1 MLLFYA
7 GCSKWVFN
15 SKLDGLSIFYKFQA
29 NDYGKN
35 VISGHCLDNTERN
48 TSEQA
53 TRLTAAAKVAWQ
65 RVGLIWEAIFRDVL
79 CGYTFLA

>member
-1 MLLFYA
+1 MLVFCV

-29 NDYGKN
+29 NDYRN
-35 VISGHCLDNTERN
+35 AVISGHCHDNTERN

-53 TRLTAAAKVAWQ
+53 MRLRADAKVAWQ
-65 RVGLIWEAIFRDVL
+65 GVGLTWEAIF
-79 CGYTFLA
+79 